1 MQSRNRNMKQNC
13 IGPGWPPLSGIR
25 KDTRYCRYSESLQKL
40 STASGNADQL
50 KCVSIACNLVHNNG
64 MQSYSDRMIC
74 WCRARLWS
82 PVFKRSIGPAAVL
95 AAAILFSA
103 ASSAQGIEL
112 TKAQR
117 IAERPDAGG
126 MSTEVTVGIFLIDID
141 EIDDVRQRF
150 NVDMFVNIAWQDSR
164 LALPTEK
171 RSGQIRTFPMS
182 EVWNP
187 RGLVV
192 NNRGLSA
199 QLPLVVN
206 VDALGNVVYRQRLS
220 GELAVNLNLKE
231 FPFDTQQLPIQIIS
245 YQYSPDEVRF
255 SRNAKIAADV
265 EAFSV
270 EGWSFSVPEAIFEN
284 FEVPALGI
292 ARPQMTFVVE
302 ATRNAQ
308 YYLLTMFL
316 PMSLI
321 VFMSWT
327 AFWIQPNVVPPRIAI
342 STASIFSLIAFG
354 FSIRLSLPHVSY
366 VTRADLFVIGCT
378 LLVFL
383 ALAAAVIGSRWAS
396 ADKLE
401 QAVRLNAVIRW
412 VYAALFFVVAAA
424 AATI

>member
-1 MQSRNRNMKQNC
+1 M
-13 IGPGWPPLSGIR
+13 
-25 KDTRYCRYSESLQKL
+25 
-40 STASGNADQL
+40 
-50 KCVSIACNLVHNNG
+50 
-64 MQSYSDRMIC
+64 
-74 WCRARLWS
+74 
-82 PVFKRSIGPAAVL
+82 
-95 AAAILFSA
+95 AAILYSA
-103 ASSAQGIEL
+103 SSSAQEIDL

-117 IAERPDAGG
+117 IAERPNADGAK
-126 MSTEVTVGIFLIDID
+126 TEVLVSVFLIDID
-141 EIDDVRQRF
+141 EIDDVNQRF
-150 NVDMFVNIAWQDSR
+150 QLDMFLNVAWQDPR
-164 LALPTEK
+164 LALPAEE
-171 RSGQIRTFPMS
+171 RSGQIRVFPMS

-187 RGLVV
+187 RGMIV
-192 NNRGLSA
+192 NDRGLSP

-206 VDALGNVVYRQRLS
+206 VDASGNVVYRQRLS
-220 GELAVNLNLKE
+220 GELAVDLDLKE

-245 YQYSPDEVRF
+245 YQYSPDEIQF
-255 SRNAKIAADV
+255 SPNARIAARL

-270 EGWSFSVPEAIFEN
+270 EGWSFSAPVATFGN

-292 ARPQMTFVVE
+292 SRPQMTFIIE
-302 ATRNAQ
+302 ARRNAL

-354 FSIRLSLPHVSY
+354 FSIRLSLPRVSY

-383 ALAAAVIGSRWAS
+383 ALGAAVIGSRWAS
-396 ADKLE
+396 AEKLE

-412 VYAALFFVVAAA
+412 VYAALFFVVVAAA
-424 AATI
+424 AII